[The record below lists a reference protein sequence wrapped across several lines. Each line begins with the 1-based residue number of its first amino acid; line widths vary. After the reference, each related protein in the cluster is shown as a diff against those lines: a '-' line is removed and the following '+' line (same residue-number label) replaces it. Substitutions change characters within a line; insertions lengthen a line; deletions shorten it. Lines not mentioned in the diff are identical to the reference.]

1 MWTLRRDEAYIGVM
15 IDDLVTRGT
24 LEPYRMFTSRAEY
37 RLQLREDN
45 ADLRLTSKGRKLG
58 LVDDR
63 HWTMFCT
70 KRDAIE
76 AEQSRLKE
84 IWVTPDNAPGK
95 AIEAAFGISLSKEA
109 RALDLLKRPELA
121 YEQLTSIEG
130 IGPAVDD
137 QAVSQQVE
145 IQIRYAGYLDRQDQ
159 EIARRLK
166 HETLK
171 ISKIFDYSLVHGLSA
186 EVAEKLAAARPATIG
201 QASRIPGVTPA
212 AISLLM
218 VHLKRSKPQAA

>member
-1 MWTLRRDEAYIGVM
+1 M
-15 IDDLVTRGT
+15 
-24 LEPYRMFTSRAEY
+24 
-37 RLQLREDN
+37 
-45 ADLRLTSKGRKLG
+45 GRKLG
-58 LVDDR
+58 LVDDN
-63 HWTMFCT
+63 HWEMFST
-70 KRDAIE
+70 KREAIDAE
-76 AEQSRLKE
+76 RSRLNA
-84 IWVTPDNAPGK
+84 IWVTPDNEPGR
-95 AIEAAFGISLSKEA
+95 AIETAFGISLSKEA
-109 RALDLLKRPELA
+109 RALDLLKRPEMS

-130 IGPAVDD
+130 LGPGVDD

-145 IQIRYAGYLDRQDQ
+145 IQVRYAGYLDRQDL

-171 ISKIFDYSLVHGLSA
+171 IPEIFDYSLVHGLSA
-186 EVAEKLAAARPATIG
+186 EVEEKFAAARPATIG